1 MRVPAILGAIRA
13 ATERAAFTMA
23 SDDRAGALLSALAA
37 SKPRG
42 RFLELGTGTGIGT
55 AWLLNGMDASARLI
69 SIDTDAAMQE
79 IARRHLDDSRVTFV
93 VQDGGSFLESASDAF
108 DLIYADAWPGK
119 FTHLDLA
126 LARLAAGGVYYI
138 DDLLPQPNWPDGHGA
153 RVDALV
159 ADLESRSGFV
169 TTRLDWS
176 SGLMLVVR
184 VR

>member
-1 MRVPAILGAIRA
+1 MRVREKLGEIRA

-23 SDDRAGALLSALAA
+23 SDDRAGALLAALAA
-37 SKPRG
+37 SKPGG

-55 AWLLNGMDASARLI
+55 AWLLSGMDAGARLI
-69 SIDTDAAMQE
+69 SVDTDAGVQE
-79 IARRHLDDSRVTFV
+79 IARLHLDDPRVTFV
-93 VQDGGSFLESASDAF
+93 LKDGGSFLESANDSF

-126 LARLAAGGVYYI
+126 LARLTSGGVYYI

-159 ADLESRSGFV
+159 ADLESRSAFV

-176 SGLMLVVR
+176 SGLMLAVR